1 MILWEMLDVTR
12 HRVSLRSDHSPW
24 IISFGSSDPTGT
36 ARGDLF
42 KFVLL
47 LLYIFGAH
55 SARGTGFR
63 FDYNLLLYLDY
74 IVFWV
79 YLACWHTL

>member
-1 MILWEMLDVTR
+1 M
-12 HRVSLRSDHSPW
+12 SLGIVYHCALITVLG

-63 FDYNLLLYLDY
+63 FDYNLLLYLEY